1 MMNYHIITYGCQMN
15 EHDSEKIAG
24 MLESM
29 GYQEND
35 DHTKADIIVFNTCLI
50 RKNAELKVFGKV
62 GSLKQLKEDNP
73 EMIIAVGGC
82 MMQQEGPVDELYQKY
97 PQVDIIFGTHNIHK
111 LPSLINQVKHGDE
124 RVIDVWEED
133 KGLIPDL
140 PSKRRNEFQAW
151 VTIIQGCDNYCSY
164 CIVPHV
170 RGSERSRPLEDIVD
184 EVKKLVADGVID
196 ITLLGQNVN
205 SYGLDL
211 DDDYD
216 FPDLL
221 SELAKINGLEK
232 IKYMT
237 SHPKDLSDKLIK
249 TVARNDNI
257 SKHFHLPVQSGSSRI
272 LKAMNRKY
280 DREHYLG
287 LINKIRENIPDAVI
301 TTDFIVGFPGETE
314 SDFEKT
320 LSLVE
325 KVRFDMAYTFA
336 YSPREGTPAAKK
348 ADQISSEE
356 KHRRLQALMDKQNQI
371 SYEVNQELIG
381 KEIDVLVEGESKKDP
396 DYFSARSDGNKLVI
410 IPAKTKK
417 LIGNIITAKIN
428 EAGSWTLY
436 GDIVNN

>member
-1 MMNYHIITYGCQMN
+1 MN

-24 MLESM
+24 MLENM
-29 GYQEND
+29 GYEKTQ
-35 DHTKADIIVFNTCLI
+35 DHVNADIIVFNTCLI

-73 EMIIAVGGC
+73 DLIIAVGGC
-82 MMQQEGPVDELYQKY
+82 MMQQEGPVNELYKKY

-111 LPSLINQVKHGDE
+111 LPSLINQIKHGDE

-151 VTIIQGCDNYCSY
+151 VTVIQGCDNYCSY
-164 CIVPHV
+164 CIVPYV
-170 RGSERSRPLEDIVD
+170 RGTERSRPMNDVIA
-184 EVKKLVADGVID
+184 EVRELVADGVID
-196 ITLLGQNVN
+196 VTLLGQNVN

-211 DDDYD
+211 EEEYD

-221 SELAKINGLEK
+221 SKLAKINGLEK
-232 IKYMT
+232 VKYMT
-237 SHPKDLSDKLIK
+237 SHPKDLSEKLIE
-249 TVARNDNI
+249 TVASNNNI
-257 SKHFHLPVQSGSSRI
+257 SKHFHLPVQSGSSKI

-280 DREHYLG
+280 DQEKYLN
-287 LINKIRENIPDAVI
+287 LINKIRERIPDAVI
-301 TTDFIVGFPGETE
+301 TTDFIVGFPGETKD
-314 SDFEKT
+314 DFKET

-325 KVRFDMAYTFA
+325 RVRFDMAYTFA

-348 ADQISSEE
+348 DNQVSSEE
-356 KHRRLQALMDKQNQI
+356 KHRRLQALMKKQNQI
-371 SYEVNQELIG
+371 SYEVNQKLIG
-381 KEIDVLVEGESKKDP
+381 KEVDVLVEGESKKDP

-410 IPAKTKK
+410 IPAKTEK
-417 LIGNIITAKIN
+417 LIGNIIKAKIN

-436 GDIVNN
+436 GDIVNY

>member
-1 MMNYHIITYGCQMN
+1 MN

-29 GYQEND
+29 GYQETD
-35 DHTKADIIVFNTCLI
+35 VHAKADIIVFNTCLI

-73 EMIIAVGGC
+73 KMIIAVGGC

-97 PQVDIIFGTHNIHK
+97 PQVDIIFGTHNLHK

-140 PSKRRNEFQAW
+140 PSKRRNKFQAW

-221 SELAKINGLEK
+221 NELAKINGLEK

-287 LINKIRENIPDAVI
+287 LIDKIRKNIPDAVI

-320 LSLVE
+320 LSLVG

>member
-29 GYQEND
+29 GYQESD
-35 DHTKADIIVFNTCLI
+35 DHAKADIIVFNTCLI

-184 EVKKLVADGVID
+184 EVKKLAADGVID

-287 LINKIRENIPDAVI
+287 LIDKIRKNIPDAVI